1 MPNTKEILNAIADQL
16 GLSPDDLDRNALLR
30 EELGLSSIELND
42 LLSSLAEKFDVT
54 FEPEELEQL
63 NRVEDLV
70 SLVEDN
76 LLD

>member
-16 GLSPDDLDRNALLR
+16 GLLPEDLDRNALLR

-42 LLSSLAEKFDVT
+42 LLSSLAERFDVT
-54 FEPEELEQL
+54 FKPEELEQVA
-63 NRVEDLV
+63 RVEDLV